1 MNKYVFAILLLI
13 GVSRPAG
20 WTTFPAFFLMGAVSS
35 GSATITP
42 LFILEVLLLSFPFCI
57 AGYGLNDIYDYE
69 SDRLNPRKG
78 LIEGIKL
85 DPEYHSFVKNV
96 SFIVISLLL
105 LTSFLTLNIINILGM
120 VLLGFFGYFYS
131 APPLRFK
138 EKPPLDSFVNGIGY
152 FFVPFLIGFSFS
164 SSISFNTEKDVLL
177 IGVCLITV
185 FVMGFHS
192 YSTIVDYS
200 IDKKVGDKTF
210 ATVFS
215 KRGAS
220 FFALL
225 ASILAL
231 FFANSSILF
240 KPVTYYYFGFCSLLF
255 FITFVFP
262 SEKMARVFFGLL
274 CFGFFLWPIIWLLT

>member
-1 MNKYVFAILLLI
+1 
-13 GVSRPAG
+13 
-20 WTTFPAFFLMGAVSS
+20 MGFISS
-35 GSATITP
+35 GSTTITP
-42 LFILEVLLLSFPFCI
+42 LLILQILLLSFPACI
-57 AGYGLNDIYDYE
+57 FYYGINDIYDYE
-69 SDRLNPRKG
+69 SDKINPRKG
-78 LIEGIKL
+78 FIEGVKL
-85 DPEYHSFVKNV
+85 EPQYHPYIKNV
-96 SFIVISLLL
+96 AFFVGSLLF
-105 LTSFLTLNIINILGM
+105 LTSFLTLNITNILGM
-120 VLLGFFGYFYS
+120 VLLVFLGYFYS

-152 FFVPFLIGFSFS
+152 FFIPFLIGFSFS
-164 SSISFNTEKDVLL
+164 SSISFNAGKDVLL